1 MAVASASPGTSPAPG
16 AGTLIGAS
24 GAPVD
29 ASTVASVVDPPIAG
43 SSDSFLESLVVPGL
57 LIGVPAIVIIGILI
71 AQLAVGAA
79 WLPVIRRW
87 LHRRV

>member
-1 MAVASASPGTSPAPG
+1 
-16 AGTLIGAS
+16 L
-24 GAPVD
+24 
-29 ASTVASVVDPPIAG
+29 
-43 SSDSFLESLVVPGL
+43 LEDLVVPGL
-57 LIGVPAIVIIGILI
+57 LLGVPLILIIGILI